1 MYTRTNQGKR
11 RSVFG
16 SKLHSGWFL
25 CIHGQIKGNDA
36 VYSVVKY
43 TVDGSYVYTDKS
55 RETTQCIRK
64 LVKLHSGWFLCIHGQ
79 IKGNDAVYSEVI
91 MSVRVIILVCWQKL
105 QKSHNEL
112 YRRSSQQDFKCSE
125 HGFVNGLTLFLF
137 LLATLLYHVQHQCII
152 ISNHTSHYPM
162 YITIFNV

>member
-1 MYTRTNQGKR
+1 MYSEVN
-11 RSVFG
+11 
-16 SKLHSGWFL
+16 
-25 CIHGQIKGNDA
+25 
-36 VYSVVKY
+36 Y
-43 TVDGSYVYTDKS
+43 TVDGSYVYTDIT
-55 RETTQCIRK
+55 REQRSVFGSKI
-64 LVKLHSGWFLCIHGQ
+64 HSGWFLCIHGQ

-137 LLATLLYHVQHQCII
+137 LLATLLYHVQHQCIN